1 MIMSEQASNVYITK
15 TNDTWDLIAFKVLGD
30 EKYTSHLLESNPQFS
45 KIVFFPAGVALII
58 PEIEKSKTGV
68 EPPWIT

>member
-1 MIMSEQASNVYITK
+1 MSEQASNVYITE
-15 TNDTWDLIAFKVLGD
+15 TNDTWDLIAFKILGD
-30 EKYTSHLLESNPQFS
+30 EKYTSHLLECNSQFS

-58 PEIEKSKTGV
+58 PKIEKSKTGV